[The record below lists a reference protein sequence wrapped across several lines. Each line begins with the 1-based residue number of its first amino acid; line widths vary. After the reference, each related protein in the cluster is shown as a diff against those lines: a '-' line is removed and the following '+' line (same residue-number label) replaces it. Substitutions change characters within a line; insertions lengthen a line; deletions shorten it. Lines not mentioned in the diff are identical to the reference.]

1 MRITG
6 HTFIYRALTGGI
18 AALALVM
25 TNVIAHA
32 GPITE
37 QEAHSIGVDAYRE
50 MHFLGK
56 IRFADITLGALA
68 LIRCSSI
75 GPKPSFFDSFALQA
89 DHSPDRHQKN

>member
-32 GPITE
+32 APITE
-37 QEAHSIGVDAYRE
+37 QEAHSIGDDAYRE

-56 IRFADITLGALA
+56 YDSPISLLA
-68 LIRCSSI
+68 RS
-75 GPKPSFFDSFALQA
+75 
-89 DHSPDRHQKN
+89 R